1 MSIQHITYNMYIQK
15 QHIQLR
21 TFCIFRMCIRPHHVF
36 FVRYMDMCSCYVNVH
51 PK

>member
-1 MSIQHITYNMYIQK
+1 MSIQHITYNMYMRK

-21 TFCIFRMCIRPHHVF
+21 TSAFSVCAYGHITF
-36 FVRYMDMCSCYVNVH
+36 FLCSCYVNVH